1 MMNGGSGDNIKLDV
15 FYRMCD
21 ELVAEAKKNTE
32 LINTD
37 ESRFD
42 ERFRVKPEDLFA
54 DHEKHMLIFDI
65 IYCCSVYDLF
75 DGISFTRPKTKEKQ
89 LYAERKKK
97 AQQLLEDYNNAL
109 SLAEQ
114 LSRGKDLFLDI
125 FKSGSKLKHKNYGT
139 GTVKEI
145 DEKYI
150 VINFPEQ
157 EKKLGVSIAIVNGI
171 ITSEDERFIS
181 GYEHYASVLKR
192 EESITS
198 RVGCTKNALMRISTD
213 EMIAVELK
221 KTHKM
226 IGNVYLGKRDFNTLE
241 IGYVFNKNYWR
252 NGYAK
257 ESCKALIDNA
267 FSEGI
272 HRIFAECDPK
282 NPNSWKLLEKLG
294 FQKEAYFRQNVYFW
308 TKENGTPIW
317 KDTYVYSIL
326 NK

>member
-1 MMNGGSGDNIKLDV
+1 MRI
-15 FYRMCD
+15 
-21 ELVAEAKKNTE
+21 ETE
-32 LINTD
+32 RLILRRYTID
-37 ESRFD
+37 D
-42 ERFRVKPEDLFA
+42 LQDLF
-54 DHEKHMLIFDI
+54 E
-65 IYCCSVYDLF
+65 Y
-75 DGISFTRPKTKEKQ
+75 
-89 LYAERKKK
+89 
-97 AQQLLEDYNNAL
+97 L
-109 SLAEQ
+109 S
-114 LSRGKDLFLDI
+114 
-125 FKSGSKLKHKNYGT
+125 
-139 GTVKEI
+139 
-145 DEKYI
+145 DEK
-150 VINFPEQ
+150 VV
-157 EKKLGVSIAIVNGI
+157 K
-171 ITSEDERFIS
+171 
-181 GYEHYASVLKR
+181 YEPYKPMNI
-192 EESITS
+192 EE
-198 RVGCTKNALMRISTD
+198 VKGNLDWRISTD

-308 TKENGTPIW
+308 IKENGTPIW

>member
-181 GYEHYASVLKR
+181 GYE
-192 EESITS
+192 
-198 RVGCTKNALMRISTD
+198 D
-213 EMIAVELK
+213 
-221 KTHKM
+221 
-226 IGNVYLGKRDFNTLE
+226 YLD
-241 IGYVFNKNYWR
+241 
-252 NGYAK
+252 
-257 ESCKALIDNA
+257 
-267 FSEGI
+267 
-272 HRIFAECDPK
+272 
-282 NPNSWKLLEKLG
+282 
-294 FQKEAYFRQNVYFW
+294 
-308 TKENGTPIW
+308 
-317 KDTYVYSIL
+317 
-326 NK
+326 